1 MNIDEANATA
11 VDRMM
16 SARPMLTGLG
26 AAREVIPGMKDNLLL
41 HAGPPIE
48 WPRMSGPLRGAVIG
62 AMLFEGLAKTEKEA
76 AAMAEG
82 GKVEFAPCHHH
93 GAVGPMAGVISAS
106 MKVYVIENIEHGN
119 KSFSNL
125 NEGYG
130 KVLRYG
136 AYSEEVLKR
145 LRWMNDVLG
154 SVLAEALALGGGIDL
169 RALIAEALHMGDEG
183 HNRNKAGSLLYLK
196 LLAPLIAKVA
206 KDAAVEAEVLQFLGD
221 NALSVLNPVMAACKS
236 MADAAHG
243 VEGSTIVTTMA
254 RNGTDF
260 GIRVAGLGDRWF
272 TAPVNTPQGLYFPG
286 FGPEDANPDI
296 GDSAITE
303 TAGIAIVTT
312 MARNGTDF
320 GIRVSGM
327 GDRQWFTAPAEI
339 PVGLFFSGFTQQ
351 DANPDIGDSA
361 ITETAGIGG
370 FAMATAPAIVTF
382 VGGTPKDAMNATLE
396 MYEITAAESKYFT
409 MPALGFRGTPT
420 GIDIRKVVELGIAP
434 RINTG
439 IAHKNAGIGQVGAG
453 LVRPPLKIFEEALVA
468 FAEKYR
474 I

>member
-1 MNIDEANATA
+1 MSMDIDQANQTA
-11 VDRMM
+11 VDRLM
-16 SARPMLTGLG
+16 SARPILKAVA
-26 AAREVIPGMKDNLLL
+26 AARDVIPDMKDNLLL

-48 WPRMSGPLRGAVIG
+48 WARMSGPLRGAIIG
-62 AMLFEGLAKTEKEA
+62 AMLFEGLAVNEA
-76 AAMAEG
+76 EAIVRAERG
-82 GKVEFAPCHHH
+82 EVEFDSCHHH

-106 MKVYVIENIEHGN
+106 MKVYVVENAEHGN

-136 AYSEEVLKR
+136 AYSEDVLKK

-154 SVLAEALALGGGIDL
+154 TALADALAQSSGIDM

-183 HNRNKAGSLLYLK
+183 HNRNKAGSLIYLK
-196 LLAPLIAKVA
+196 LISPLLAKVM
-206 KDAAVEAEVLQFLGD
+206 KDNAAMSDILQFIGD
-221 NALSVLNPVMAACKS
+221 NALSVLNPVMAACKA
-236 MADAAHG
+236 MTDAAHG

-260 GIRVAGLGDRWF
+260 GIRVSGLG
-272 TAPVNTPQGLYFPG
+272 
-286 FGPEDANPDI
+286 EK
-296 GDSAITE
+296 
-303 TAGIAIVTT
+303 
-312 MARNGTDF
+312 
-320 GIRVSGM
+320 
-327 GDRQWFTAPAEI
+327 QWFTAPAQI
-339 PVGLFFSGFTQQ
+339 PVGLFFSGFSQD

-396 MYEITAAESKYFT
+396 MYEITSAESKYFT
-409 MPALGFRGTPT
+409 MPSLDFRGTPT
-420 GIDIRKVVELGIAP
+420 GVDLRKVVGLGIAP

-453 LVRPPLKIFEEALVA
+453 LVRPPLKIFEDALLS
-468 FAEKYR
+468 FAEKYN

>member
-1 MNIDEANATA
+1 MDIDSANTTA
-11 VDRMM
+11 VARMM
-16 SARPMLTGLG
+16 EARPILKGV
-26 AAREVIPGMKDNLLL
+26 ASSRDVIPGMKDNLFL

-48 WPRMSGPLRGAVIG
+48 WARMSGPLRGAIIG
-62 AMLFEGLAKTEKEA
+62 AMLFEGISKSEA
-76 AAMAEG
+76 EATSMVERVD
-82 GKVEFAPCHHH
+82 VEFDSCHHH
-93 GAVGPMAGVISAS
+93 GVVGPMAGVISAS
-106 MKVYVIENIEHGN
+106 MKVYVVENAEHGN

-136 AYSEEVLKR
+136 AYSEEVLKK
-145 LRWMNDVLG
+145 LHWMNDVLG
-154 SVLAEALALGGGIDL
+154 TALADALASSNGIDL

-196 LLAPLIAKVA
+196 LISPLIAKVV
-206 KDAAVEAEVLQFLGD
+206 KDDVVESEVLQFIGD
-221 NALSVLNPVMAACKS
+221 NALSVLNPVMAACKA
-236 MADAAHG
+236 MTDAAHG

-260 GIRVAGLGDRWF
+260 GIRVSGLG
-272 TAPVNTPQGLYFPG
+272 
-286 FGPEDANPDI
+286 EK
-296 GDSAITE
+296 
-303 TAGIAIVTT
+303 
-312 MARNGTDF
+312 
-320 GIRVSGM
+320 
-327 GDRQWFTAPAEI
+327 QWFTAPAEI
-339 PVGLFFSGFTQQ
+339 PVGLFFSGFSQA

-396 MYEITAAESKYFT
+396 MYEITFAESKYFT
-409 MPALGFRGTPT
+409 MPSLDFRGTPT
-420 GIDIRKVVELGIAP
+420 GIDLRKVVELGITP

-439 IAHKNAGIGQVGAG
+439 IAHKNAGVGQVGAG

-468 FAEKYR
+468 FAEKYEL
-474 I
+474 